1 MVLDQRKTDRRQ
13 FLIKSGGALGALT
26 GAAALAD
33 AAAAGTSRLLRAE
46 SSIAVY
52 ADYGG
57 TTEAARKQA
66 YTDSFTQKTA
76 IKVDYAPADDA
87 KFVLMAEQGNV
98 IWDAQ
103 DANNYEFVE
112 FMNLDLLH
120 KLPSWVPR
128 ADMVVEPKYRDYASA
143 CYTFSY
149 LMPYRTDR
157 FGGNKPQSWADFWDT
172 TKFPGMRAFPN
183 DSTDT
188 GGVLEVALL
197 ADGVA
202 PNKLYPLDFDRALN
216 KLSQLRPNLLFYS
229 SLAEGQQFLA
239 SGNAALGMMSN
250 ARAYAIKTQGA
261 PIDLN
266 WNQALLAWSGPAV
279 QRRAPHLTNISKM
292 IAWESDPKRQ
302 AQFAQLTHYGPTM
315 RAAFKYMSKSL
326 IDALPSSPAHAKVAV
341 KINAVALAKQ
351 YQDYQAAYTAWLAK
365 G

>member
-1 MVLDQRKTDRRQ
+1 MLDEEKSNRRQ

-33 AAAAGTSRLLRAE
+33 AAAAGTSRVLRSEAN
-46 SSIAVY
+46 ICVY

-57 TTEAARKQA
+57 TTEAARQQV
-66 YTDSFTQKTA
+66 YTNSFTAKTG

-128 ADMVVEPKYRDYASA
+128 ADMVVEPQYKDYASA

-149 LMPYRTDR
+149 LMPYRTDK
-157 FGGNKPQSWADFWDT
+157 FGGNVPKSWADFWDT
-172 TKFPGMRAFPN
+172 NTFPGMRAFPN

-188 GGVLEVALL
+188 GGVFEVALL
-197 ADGVA
+197 ADGVN
-202 PNKLYPLDFDRALN
+202 PNKLYPLDFDRALS
-216 KLSQLRPNLLFYS
+216 KLSQLRSNLLFYS

-239 SGNAALGMMSN
+239 SGNASLGMMSN

-279 QRRAPHLTNISKM
+279 QRKSPHLVNISKM
-292 IAWESDPKRQ
+292 IAWEANPVRQ

-315 RAAFKYMSKSL
+315 SAAFKHMPQSL

-341 KINAVALAKQ
+341 KINAPALAKQ
-351 YQDYQAAYTAWLAK
+351 YQDYQAAYTQWLA
-365 G
+365 GH

>member
-1 MVLDQRKTDRRQ
+1 MLDDGKASRRQ
-13 FLIKSGGALGALT
+13 FLIKGGAALGALT
-26 GAAALAD
+26 GAAAVVD
-33 AAAAGTSRLLRAE
+33 AAAAGTDRLFRTQAN
-46 SSIAVY
+46 ICVY

-57 TTEAARKQA
+57 TTEAARQQV
-66 YTDSFTQKTA
+66 YTNSFTAKTG

-112 FMNLDLLH
+112 FMNLNLLH

-128 ADMVVEPKYRDYASA
+128 ADMVVEPQYRDYASA

-149 LMPYRTDR
+149 LMPYRTDK
-157 FGGNKPQSWADFWDT
+157 FGANKPQSWADFWDT
-172 TKFPGMRAFPN
+172 SKFPGMRAFPN

-188 GGVLEVALL
+188 GGVFEVALL
-197 ADGVA
+197 ADGVN
-202 PNKLYPLDFDRALN
+202 PSKLYPLDFDRALN
-216 KLSQLRPNLLFYS
+216 KLSQLRSNLLFYS

-239 SGNAALGMMSN
+239 SGNASLGMMSN

-261 PIDLN
+261 PIELN

-279 QRRAPHLTNISKM
+279 QRRAPHLVNISKM
-292 IAWESDPKRQ
+292 IAWEASPLRQ

-315 RAAFKYMSKSL
+315 SAAFKHMPKSL

-341 KINAVALAKQ
+341 KINAPALAKQ
-351 YQDYQAAYTAWLAK
+351 YQDYQAAYTQWLAK